1 MRIEAA
7 APDVRVGEYE
17 SHRALYDAVLS
28 GDPAR
33 ARAAMRKHLEVVHG
47 LEERVS
53 LLERKADEKQLT
65 PAIDTQIPH
74 G

>member
-1 MRIEAA
+1 
-7 APDVRVGEYE
+7 
-17 SHRALYDAVLS
+17 
-28 GDPAR
+28 
-33 ARAAMRKHLEVVHG
+33 MRKHLEVVHG

>member
-1 MRIEAA
+1 MRIEATMT
-7 APDVRVGEYE
+7 DVRVGVDE

-33 ARAAMRKHLEVVHG
+33 AWVAMRKHLEVAQD

-53 LLERKADEKQLT
+53 CITRLGRREAT
-65 PAIDTQIPH
+65 H
-74 G
+74 SCY